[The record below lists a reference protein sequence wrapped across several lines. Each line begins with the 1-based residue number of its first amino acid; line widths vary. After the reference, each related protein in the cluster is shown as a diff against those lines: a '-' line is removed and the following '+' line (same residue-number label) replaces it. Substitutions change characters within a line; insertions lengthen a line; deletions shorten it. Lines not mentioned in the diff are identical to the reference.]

1 MIYRQTFTTRLSVA
15 IINDRS
21 AGASSSA
28 LLESDLR
35 EYLGCGKK
43 DLIEINEGLMV
54 DFNEESTSQYGYATL
69 AKISALAA
77 SESLDV
83 VIGDQ
88 SAIDHYETIS
98 AYQNLEELLS
108 PELYARVKDHIYRAK
123 DGEGNL
129 TPVALSL
136 EDTALGE
143 KTGIIMDPPSY
154 GRGPKG
160 EIWKIEDAIFPLVKL
175 CAGLLSEKPLFFL
188 INSYTTGLA
197 PAVLTYMLGCTVKPR
212 FGGTVRSDEIGLP
225 VSSTGLV
232 LPCGAS
238 GRWEA

>member
-1 MIYRQTFTTRLSVA
+1 MSIREEAENERQKLKNMSWKDRAWYVWEYYKFHLLAVILVIGVLSTIGTMIYRQTFTTRLSVA

-35 EYLGCGKK
+35 EYLGFGKK

-69 AKISALAA
+69 AKISALVA
-77 SESLDV
+77 SKSLDV

-88 SAIDHYETIS
+88 SAIDHYETVS
-98 AYQNLEELLS
+98 AYQNLEELLP
-108 PELYARVKDHIYRAK
+108 PELYERVKDHIYRAK

-143 KTGIIMDPPSY
+143 KTGIIMDPPYLAVIQGS
-154 GRGPKG
+154 PHK
-160 EIWKIEDAIFPLVKL
+160 EAALQMIEYLFP
-175 CAGLLSEKPLFFL
+175 
-188 INSYTTGLA
+188 
-197 PAVLTYMLGCTVKPR
+197 
-212 FGGTVRSDEIGLP
+212 
-225 VSSTGLV
+225 
-232 LPCGAS
+232 
-238 GRWEA
+238 

>member
-1 MIYRQTFTTRLSVA
+1 MSIREEAENERQKLKNMSWKDRAWYVWEYYKFHLLAVILAIGVLSTIGTMIYRQTFTTRLSVA

-43 DLIEINEGLMV
+43 DLIEITEGLMG

-69 AKISALAA
+69 AKISALVA
-77 SESLDV
+77 SKSLDV

-88 SAIDHYETIS
+88 SAIDHYETVS
-98 AYQNLEELLS
+98 AYQHLEELLS

-136 EDTALGE
+136 EDTALEE
-143 KTGIIMDPPSY
+143 KTGIIMDPPYLAVIQGS
-154 GRGPKG
+154 PHK
-160 EIWKIEDAIFPLVKL
+160 EAAIQMIEYLFP
-175 CAGLLSEKPLFFL
+175 
-188 INSYTTGLA
+188 
-197 PAVLTYMLGCTVKPR
+197 
-212 FGGTVRSDEIGLP
+212 
-225 VSSTGLV
+225 
-232 LPCGAS
+232 
-238 GRWEA
+238 

>member
-1 MIYRQTFTTRLSVA
+1 MSIREEAENERQKLKNMPWKDRAWYVWEYYKFHLLAVILVIGVLSTIGTMIYRQTFTTRLSVA

-35 EYLGCGKK
+35 EYLGYGKK

-69 AKISALAA
+69 AKISALVA
-77 SESLDV
+77 SKSLDV

-88 SAIDHYETIS
+88 SAIDHYETVS

-136 EDTALGE
+136 EDTALEE
-143 KTGIIMDPPSY
+143 KTGIIMDPPYLAVIQGS
-154 GRGPKG
+154 PHK
-160 EIWKIEDAIFPLVKL
+160 EAAIQMIEYLFP
-175 CAGLLSEKPLFFL
+175 
-188 INSYTTGLA
+188 
-197 PAVLTYMLGCTVKPR
+197 
-212 FGGTVRSDEIGLP
+212 
-225 VSSTGLV
+225 
-232 LPCGAS
+232 
-238 GRWEA
+238 

>member
-1 MIYRQTFTTRLSVA
+1 MSIREEAENERQKLKNMSWKDRAWYVWEYYKFHLLAVILVIGVLSTIGTMIYRQTFTTRLSVA

-28 LLESDLR
+28 LLESELR

-43 DLIEINEGLMV
+43 DLIEINESLMV

-69 AKISALAA
+69 AKISALVA
-77 SESLDV
+77 SKSLDV

-88 SAIDHYETIS
+88 SAIDHYETVS
-98 AYQNLEELLS
+98 AYQNLEELLP
-108 PELYARVKDHIYRAK
+108 PELYERVKDHIYRAK

-143 KTGIIMDPPSY
+143 KTGIIMDPPYLAVIQSS
-154 GRGPKG
+154 PHK
-160 EIWKIEDAIFPLVKL
+160 EAALQMIEYLFP
-175 CAGLLSEKPLFFL
+175 
-188 INSYTTGLA
+188 
-197 PAVLTYMLGCTVKPR
+197 
-212 FGGTVRSDEIGLP
+212 
-225 VSSTGLV
+225 
-232 LPCGAS
+232 
-238 GRWEA
+238 

>member
-1 MIYRQTFTTRLSVA
+1 MSIREEAENERQKLKNMSWKDRAWYVWEYYKFHLLAVILVIGVLSTIGTMIYRQTFTTRLSVA

-43 DLIEINEGLMV
+43 DLIEINESLMV

-108 PELYARVKDHIYRAK
+108 PELYARVKDHIYQAG
-123 DGEGNL
+123 DGEGTL

-136 EDTALGE
+136 EDTAFGE
-143 KTGIIMDPPSY
+143 KTGIVMEPPYLAIIQGS
-154 GRGPKG
+154 PHK
-160 EIWKIEDAIFPLVKL
+160 EAALQMIEYLFP
-175 CAGLLSEKPLFFL
+175 
-188 INSYTTGLA
+188 
-197 PAVLTYMLGCTVKPR
+197 
-212 FGGTVRSDEIGLP
+212 
-225 VSSTGLV
+225 
-232 LPCGAS
+232 
-238 GRWEA
+238 

>member
-1 MIYRQTFTTRLSVA
+1 MSIREEAENERQKLKNMTWRDRTWYVWEYYKFHLLGVILAIGVLSTIGTMIYRQTFTTRLSVA

-43 DLIEINEGLMV
+43 DLIEFNEGLMV

-98 AYQNLEELLS
+98 AYQSLEELLS
-108 PELYARVKDHIYRAK
+108 PELYARVKDHIYQAR
-123 DGEGNL
+123 DGEGTP

-136 EDTALGE
+136 EDTAFGE
-143 KTGIIMDPPSY
+143 KTGIVMDPPYLAIIQGS
-154 GRGPKG
+154 PHK
-160 EIWKIEDAIFPLVKL
+160 EAALQMIEYLFP
-175 CAGLLSEKPLFFL
+175 
-188 INSYTTGLA
+188 
-197 PAVLTYMLGCTVKPR
+197 
-212 FGGTVRSDEIGLP
+212 
-225 VSSTGLV
+225 
-232 LPCGAS
+232 
-238 GRWEA
+238 

>member
-1 MIYRQTFTTRLSVA
+1 MSIREEAENERQKLKNMSWKDRAWYVWEYYKFHLLAVILVIGVLSTIGTMIYRQTFTTRLSVA

-108 PELYARVKDHIYRAK
+108 PELYARGEGPYLPGRGRGGNPYSCCPVPGGHCLRRK
-123 DGEGNL
+123 DGHRHG
-129 TPVALSL
+129 S
-136 EDTALGE
+136 
-143 KTGIIMDPPSY
+143 
-154 GRGPKG
+154 
-160 EIWKIEDAIFPLVKL
+160 PLP
-175 CAGLLSEKPLFFL
+175 GHH
-188 INSYTTGLA
+188 TGLS
-197 PAVLTYMLGCTVKPR
+197 P
-212 FGGTVRSDEIGLP
+212 
-225 VSSTGLV
+225 
-232 LPCGAS
+232 
-238 GRWEA
+238 